1 MNITRTIRDRLQEP
15 QFVASILKIAALMEE
30 ELDFAL
36 ALYFCAPGRHFEFM
50 DMILSR
56 MNWEWKVQLLEHIEV
71 RHTLKS
77 KTLALNGLRT
87 IQKVR
92 NLVAHPAGATSE
104 KISQV
109 LAHNGARS
117 LIEGDPDA
125 ISETLRT
132 CRRGLYHLSRS
143 KEWHI
148 PSTQAEKPTQSDLF
162 FHIWK
167 KRW

>member
-1 MNITRTIRDRLQEP
+1 MNITPVVRDRLQEP
-15 QFVASILKIAALMEE
+15 QFVANILKIAALMEE

-36 ALYFCAPGRHFEFM
+36 ALYFCAPGKHFEFM
-50 DMILSR
+50 EMLLAR
-56 MNWEWKVQLLEHIEV
+56 MNCEWKVQLLERIEV
-71 RHTLKS
+71 RRLLKS

-92 NLVAHPAGATSE
+92 NLIAHPAGATNE
-104 KISQV
+104 KICQV

-117 LIEGDPDA
+117 LIEGDPNA

-143 KEWHI
+143 KEWRIH
-148 PSTQAEKPTQSDLF
+148 SMQTNRPTQSDLIL
-162 FHIWK
+162 HIMK